1 MKIEIVFRNNHCD
14 VEIVQELIVCIN
26 TKADGKI
33 LLGFLLRE
41 PGVIGGN
48 LQAGIQKMSSLKQ
61 YTVSS
66 SSSRTNHR
74 FLPLQTFMHNLQL
87 QKLHYII

>member
-1 MKIEIVFRNNHCD
+1 MKIERVFRNNHCD
-14 VEIVQELIVCIN
+14 VEVVQELIVCIN

-48 LQAGIQKMSSLKQ
+48 LQAGIQKMSSLKH
-61 YTVSS
+61 Y
-66 SSSRTNHR
+66 
-74 FLPLQTFMHNLQL
+74 LPLQTFMHNLQL
-87 QKLHYII
+87 QKLHYIIWGKVLYI